1 MKLNGAEKFKFTS
14 KQEKRMAEGNDLV
27 IGSKEETAQ
36 SHPVQVNIKMQQ
48 GEHTGQPLYSNF
60 TSVQGGSGVVIV
72 DFGFLDP
79 QIMNALSRMV
89 RSGKKTPD
97 AINAKMSCRM
107 AISIEAANQLAQQL
121 DQLLGTKVDS
131 QVRVNQQDAAAQMMQ
146 TASSSNL
153 SEGKDTS
160 ESRQSGFRFPWSKK
174 TH

>member
-1 MKLNGAEKFKFTS
+1 
-14 KQEKRMAEGNDLV
+14 
-27 IGSKEETAQ
+27 
-36 SHPVQVNIKMQQ
+36 
-48 GEHTGQPLYSNF
+48 
-60 TSVQGGSGVVIV
+60 
-72 DFGFLDP
+72 
-79 QIMNALSRMV
+79 
-89 RSGKKTPD
+89 
-97 AINAKMSCRM
+97 M